1 MAAKKPSTAR
11 VCSSPVF
18 AFFIRTPSTE
28 VSPRISSTTVSVRKV
43 ILGFLRALSSMILD
57 ARNWSRRW
65 IRRTSPAYLV
75 RKSASSIAVSPPPT
89 TATLFSLKKKP
100 SQVAQPLTPRP
111 MSRCSPSRPS
121 HLAFAP
127 VAIITDLASTGSSSP
142 SAHSLKGAPGEVH
155 TLNVIQEHLGPEA
168 GRLGLQVVHHVRPR
182 DTILV
187 ARVVFDVRGE
197 HELAARLKALK
208 HQRVQVRPGRVEGGR
223 VPCRSGP
230 DDNRIVDF
238 VSQMYS
244 HINV

>member
-18 AFFIRTPSTE
+18 AFFIRSPSTE

-43 ILGFLRALSSMILD
+43 ILGFLWALSSMILD
-57 ARNWSRRW
+57 ARNCSRRW

-121 HLAFAP
+121 HLAFGP
-127 VAIITDLASTGSSSP
+127 V
-142 SAHSLKGAPGEVH
+142 
-155 TLNVIQEHLGPEA
+155 A

-197 HELAARLKALK
+197 HELPARLKALK
-208 HQRVQVRPGRVEGGR
+208 DQCVQVRPGRVEGSG
-223 VPCRSGP
+223 VTCWSGP
-230 DDNRIVDF
+230 DDDRIVDF